1 VPISPSPAVRR
12 AGDLL
17 GHLARHP
24 TASFSVSEL
33 ARVVDVPR
41 ATCDAILQALAEHG
55 FVTRRAD
62 RRYEIGQG
70 CIALGDAAR
79 AANPVLA
86 AAAVEAEA
94 LARRTASCAAV
105 CVREADEARVAEV
118 FDFAP
123 PFGVRTGVG
132 QSIPI
137 VPPFGAV
144 FVAWDRGDA
153 ERWLAQAESTLG
165 ELQLERCRRAL
176 DAVRR
181 RGYSVTVA
189 TPRSPELIRAL
200 DVLAGTP
207 DARDARDARDAIIRE
222 LQHSEYLA
230 GELDDDAAIRLSQM
244 SAPVFDR
251 SGRTVAAV
259 MLLGPDYELT
269 TTELRALGEQLVA
282 GAARA
287 TANTGGRAAHA

>member
-1 VPISPSPAVRR
+1 MPISPSPAVRR

-24 TASFSVSEL
+24 TAAFSVSEL
-33 ARVVDVPR
+33 ARVVGVPR
-41 ATCDAILQALAEHG
+41 ATCDAILQALADHG
-55 FVTRRAD
+55 FVTRNAD
-62 RRYEIGQG
+62 LRYAIGPG

-79 AANPVLA
+79 VANPVLE

-94 LARRTASCAAV
+94 LALQTSSCTAV
-105 CVREADEARVAEV
+105 CVRDADEARVAEV

-123 PFGVRTGVG
+123 PFGVRTGAG

-144 FVAWDRGDA
+144 FVAWDRAGA
-153 ERWLAQAESTLG
+153 ERWLAEAESSLG
-165 ELQLERCRRAL
+165 DLQLERCRRAL

-189 TPRSPELIRAL
+189 TPRSPELIQAL
-200 DVLAGTP
+200 ETLAGTP
-207 DARDARDARDAIIRE
+207 DAREARDARDALIRE
-222 LQHSEYLA
+222 MRHSEYLA
-230 GELDDDAAIRLSQM
+230 GELGEDAAVRLSQM

-251 SGRTVAAV
+251 AGRTVAAI
-259 MLLGPDYELT
+259 MLLGPEYEIT
-269 TTELRALGEQLVA
+269 SAELRTLGEQLVA
-282 GAARA
+282 GATRA
-287 TANTGGRAAHA
+287 TANAGGRAAHA